1 MKNKRKKVK
10 GGYGSVYSLN
20 PGTIIGPNYK
30 KYLYW
35 PNLHIGTLVLLTAHG
50 YQNDICAVVGQ
61 TDDWEGFGSYGTLYK
76 LRDFKEKEEYFTSY
90 DFRVLVIMKST
101 IEDSN
106 ETFQIGLIS
115 GIYIN
120 SYQTLHVMILNNSN
134 IKYRLY
140 NSNEIRD
147 NNDFEFI
154 SYDDIHKSRSA
165 GHPQT
170 LQYILNDFLYNV
182 IQHPLKNILV
192 SLYRRD
198 NDIYIMNGF

>member
-1 MKNKRKKVK
+1 MDIV
-10 GGYGSVYSLN
+10 
-20 PGTIIGPNYK
+20 
-30 KYLYW
+30 LY
-35 PNLHIGTLVLLTAHG
+35 
-50 YQNDICAVVGQ
+50 
-61 TDDWEGFGSYGTLYK
+61 
-76 LRDFKEKEEYFTSY
+76 
-90 DFRVLVIMKST
+90 
-101 IEDSN
+101 
-106 ETFQIGLIS
+106 
-115 GIYIN
+115 
-120 SYQTLHVMILNNSN
+120 NSN